1 MRSSYSIYRSAFH
14 YGWFVALALALG
26 FAGFSSTASA
36 QVAITGKI
44 VGIVTDSSG
53 GGVPGATVT
62 VQGSALMAPR
72 LATTQADGSFLFD
85 FVDIGRYDV
94 TATAQGFKTAVE
106 KGVEITAG
114 FIATV
119 NIPLTVGEV
128 QETVEV
134 SGEAPI
140 VDVRS
145 NATPSTFDQSLL
157 QDIPSGRDPWSTVAQ
172 APGTLSS
179 NYDVGGNQ
187 SFQQAVMQV
196 HGSKPGE
203 QVYSFDGLRLNW
215 PGSSGGFTAFYIDH
229 DSLQE
234 FQVVTDSAPAE
245 VGVGGVYMNMVTKS
259 GSNQIHGL
267 AALYYTSSAFH
278 SGEPLLQF
286 AGQPDPVGS
295 PMIMNRDT
303 TVNVGAPLMK
313 DRWWFFGAYRRYDIK
328 ESILAIPKPA
338 SEGGG
343 PIADTNHQTNTV
355 LRSDFQVNAKNRVNF
370 QWLYNNQNRF
380 FRRDTNFQFVD
391 EQASWRQIEPAYIVQ
406 GQWTSQI
413 TNNFLLDARIGY
425 LHLLFPLGYQPSVT
439 PTDINLQDVTL
450 STEKGAA
457 PFNYLNPAQ
466 TLRAAVSASYYRGA
480 FLGGTHNFK
489 FGYEVGK
496 SKNGNFFNVNGDIN
510 AQFDSGKAL
519 DVIIYNTP
527 VQEQA
532 IFHDSAFFLQDA
544 WTVKQRLT
552 LNLGFRFDHFRTFNP
567 AQSSPG
573 TGTFASLFPNRTFPQ
588 SPDVVVW
595 NNVAP
600 RIGGAYDLTG
610 KGRAVIRASYS
621 RFYRIEGTEIA
632 EAVNANGLGGQGY
645 KWTDSNGDGLP
656 QSGEF
661 LSPANLLFS
670 FGGIATRIDPNLK
683 HPYSDQVSVGYEQQV
698 YKDLHV
704 GVTYYY
710 RTNKNQVGQ
719 LNAAITAADYS
730 PITQLTPF
738 PTTADPNPATQPI
751 VNPLTNQPLTIFAV
765 NPSLVGQS
773 DLLVTNIPSLDSN
786 SYHGLE
792 FTAVKRFSSRWQV
805 LAGFTVQREKGT
817 WANPNGI
824 TADNFNDPNL
834 DINRKNSYLDFDST
848 YIFKLGGTYD
858 LPWHVTTSVN
868 FQHYTGYPIQ
878 PTKVFSGQELP
889 QNSET
894 VALQPAGTVRL
905 PSVNLLGLR
914 ISRPFSVWE
923 SRLTLE
929 PLVDLLNIGNSHTVV
944 SEVTSFG
951 GAYLKPSDLLHPFVT
966 KFGLRVKF

>member
-1 MRSSYSIYRSAFH
+1 MRSSFSISKSILNSGCIA
-14 YGWFVALALALG
+14 ALVLVIVLLG
-26 FAGFSSTASA
+26 FGPATFA

-44 VGIVTDSSG
+44 AGTVTDSSG
-53 GGVPGATVT
+53 AGVPGATVT

-72 LATTQADGSFLFD
+72 VATTQSDGSFFFD
-85 FVDIGRYDV
+85 FVDIGTYDV
-94 TATAQGFKTAVE
+94 TVAAKGFKTALE
-106 KGVEITAG
+106 KGVAITAG
-114 FIATV
+114 FSATLNIA
-119 NIPLTVGEV
+119 LTVGEV

-145 NATPSTFDQSLL
+145 NATPSTFDQTLL

-259 GSNQIHGL
+259 GSNQVHGM
-267 AALYYTSSAFH
+267 AALYYTSAAFH
-278 SGEPLLQF
+278 SGEPSLQF
-286 AGQPDPVGS
+286 GGQPDPVGS
-295 PMIMNRDT
+295 PMIMNRDS
-303 TVNVGAPLMK
+303 TVNAGAPLMK
-313 DRWWFFGAYRRYDIK
+313 DRWWIFGAYRRYDIK

-355 LRSDFQVNAKNRVNF
+355 LRTDFQINAKNRVNF

-380 FRRDTNFQFVD
+380 FRRDTAFQFVD

-413 TNNFLLDARIGY
+413 TNNFLLDARLGY
-425 LHLLFPLGYQPSVT
+425 LHLLFPLGYQPTVT
-439 PTDINLQDVTL
+439 PTDINLQDF
-450 STEKGAA
+450 SFQTEKGAA

-480 FLGGTHNFK
+480 FLYGTHNFK

-496 SKNGNFFNVNGDIN
+496 SKNGNVFNVNGDIN
-510 AQFDSGKAL
+510 AQFNGGQAL

-527 VQEQA
+527 VREQA

-573 TGTFASLFPNRTFPQ
+573 TGTFSSLFPNRTFPQ

-600 RIGGAYDLTG
+600 RIGGAFDVTG
-610 KGRAVIRASYS
+610 KGRSVIRASYS

-645 KWTDSNGDGLP
+645 IWTDSNGDGFP
-656 QSGEF
+656 QSSEF
-661 LSPANLLFS
+661 LSPSNLIFS

-704 GVTYYY
+704 GVTYFY
-710 RTNKNQVGQ
+710 RTNKDQVGQ
-719 LNAAITAADYS
+719 RNMAILPTDYT
-730 PITQLTPF
+730 PITTL
-738 PTTADPNPATQPI
+738 NGQPI
-751 VNPLTNQPLTIFAV
+751 TNPLTNQPLTLFSA
-765 NPSLVGQS
+765 NQALVGQS
-773 DLLVTNIPSLDSN
+773 DLLVTNIPALDDN
-786 SYHGLE
+786 AYHGVE

-805 LAGFTVQREKGT
+805 LAGFTIQREKGT

-858 LPWHVTTSVN
+858 LPWHFTTSAN

-878 PTKVFSGQELP
+878 PNLVFSDTRPLAQRELK
-889 QNSET
+889 QGSET
-894 VALQPAGTVRL
+894 VALQAAGTSRL
-905 PSVNLLGLR
+905 PSVNLLSFR

-923 SRLTLE
+923 SRLTVE
-929 PLVDLLNIGNSHTVV
+929 PLVDLLNIGNSQTVV

-951 GAYLKPSDLLHPFVT
+951 SAYLKPSDLLHPFVA

>member
-1 MRSSYSIYRSAFH
+1 MQSSLSINNSIFH
-14 YGWFVALALALG
+14 SGFIAVLALATTIA
-26 FAGFSSTASA
+26 FGFSAKTFA
-36 QVAITGKI
+36 QVAITGK
-44 VGIVTDSSG
+44 VAGTVTDSSG
-53 GGVPGATVT
+53 AAVPGARVT

-72 LATTQADGSFLFD
+72 VATTQADGSFLFD
-85 FVDIGRYDV
+85 FVDIGAYDV
-94 TATAQGFKTAVE
+94 MVSAKGFKTALE
-106 KGVEITAG
+106 KSISITAG
-114 FIATV
+114 FSATL
-119 NIPLTVGEV
+119 NITLTVGEV

-134 SGEAPI
+134 NGEAPI

-145 NATPSTFDQSLL
+145 NATPSTFDQTLL

-259 GSNQIHGL
+259 GSNQIHGM
-267 AALYYTSSAFH
+267 ASTYYTSSAFH

-295 PMIMNRDT
+295 PMIMNRDS
-303 TVNVGAPLMK
+303 TVNAGAPLIK
-313 DRWWFFGAYRRYDIK
+313 DRWWIFGAYRRYDIK
-328 ESILAIPKPA
+328 ESILAINKPA

-343 PIADTNHQTNTV
+343 PIADTNHQSNTV
-355 LRSDFQVNAKNRVNF
+355 LRSDFQINAKNRVNF

-413 TNNFLLDARIGY
+413 TNNLLLDARLGY
-425 LHLLFPLGYQPSVT
+425 LHLLFPLGYQASVK

-457 PFNYLNPAQ
+457 PYNYLNPAQ

-480 FLGGTHNFK
+480 FLGGAHNFK

-496 SKNGNFFNVNGDIN
+496 SKNGNFFNINGDIN
-510 AQFDSGKAL
+510 AQFSSGQAL
-519 DVIIYNTP
+519 DVTIYNTP
-527 VQEQA
+527 IREQA

-573 TGTFASLFPNRTFPQ
+573 TGTFSSLFPNRTFPQ

-645 KWTDSNGDGLP
+645 KWTDTNGDGIP
-656 QSGEF
+656 QSSEF
-661 LSPANLLFS
+661 LTPANLLFS

-710 RTNKNQVGQ
+710 RTNKNQLGQ
-719 LNAAITAADYS
+719 LNQAITPADYTA
-730 PITQLTPF
+730 ITTL
-738 PTTADPNPATQPI
+738 NGQPI
-751 VNPLTNQPLTIFAV
+751 VNPLTHQPLTLFSV
-765 NPSLVGQS
+765 KQGFVGQS
-773 DLLVTNIPSLDSN
+773 DLLLTNIPALDN
-786 SYHGLE
+786 NAYHGVE

-805 LAGFTVQREKGT
+805 LAGFTVQRELGT
-817 WANPNGI
+817 WSNPNGI

-834 DINRKNSYLDFDST
+834 DINRKNNYLDFDST
-848 YIFKLGGTYD
+848 YVFKLGGTYD
-858 LPWHVTTSVN
+858 LPWRVTTSAN

-878 PTKVFSGQELP
+878 PTNVFSGPELA

-894 VALQPAGTVRL
+894 VALEPAGRVRL
-905 PSVNLLGLR
+905 PSVNLLSFR

-923 SRLTLE
+923 SRLTIE

-951 GAYLKPSDLLHPFVT
+951 SAYLKPSDLLHPFVA

>member
-1 MRSSYSIYRSAFH
+1 MRSSYFIFKLFPQR
-14 YGWFVALALALG
+14 GWFVALALAISLG
-26 FAGFSSTASA
+26 AFSSTGFA

-44 VGIVTDSSG
+44 AGTVTDSSG
-53 GGVPGATVT
+53 AGVPGAVVT

-72 LATTQADGSFLFD
+72 VAPTQADGSFLFD
-85 FVDIGRYDV
+85 FVDIGTYDV
-94 TATAQGFKTAVE
+94 TVTARGFKKALE
-106 KGVEITAG
+106 KGVAITAG
-114 FIATV
+114 FNATL
-119 NIPLTVGEV
+119 NIVLTIGEV

-134 SGEAPI
+134 SGEAPV

-145 NATPSTFDQSLL
+145 NATPSTFDQTLL

-259 GSNQIHGL
+259 GSNQIHGM
-267 AALYYTSSAFH
+267 ASTYYTSSAFH

-286 AGQPDPVGS
+286 GGQPDPVGS
-295 PMIMNRDT
+295 PMIMNRDS
-303 TVNVGAPLMK
+303 TVNAGAPLMK
-313 DRWWFFGAYRRYDIK
+313 DRWWIFGAYRRYDIK
-328 ESILAIPKPA
+328 ESILAVNKPA

-355 LRSDFQVNAKNRVNF
+355 LRTDFQINAKNRVNF

-413 TNNFLLDARIGY
+413 TNNLLLDARIGY
-425 LHLLFPLGYQPSVT
+425 LHLLFPLGYQPSVK

-450 STEKGAA
+450 STEKGAP

-466 TLRAAVSASYYRGA
+466 TLRAAISASYYKGA
-480 FLGGTHNFK
+480 FLSGTHNFK

-496 SKNGNFFNVNGDIN
+496 SKNGNFYNINGDIN
-510 AQFDSGKAL
+510 AQFNKGQAL

-527 VQEQA
+527 VKEEA

-544 WTVKQRLT
+544 WTVKKSLT

-567 AQSSPG
+567 AQTSPG
-573 TGTFASLFPNRTFPQ
+573 TGTFSSLFPNRTFPQ

-600 RIGGAYDLTG
+600 RIGGAFDITG

-645 KWTDSNGDGLP
+645 KWTDTNGDGIP
-656 QSGEF
+656 QPSEF

-710 RTNKNQVGQ
+710 RVNKNQLGQ
-719 LNAAITAADYS
+719 VNAAITPADYT
-730 PITQLTPF
+730 PITTL
-738 PTTADPNPATQPI
+738 NGQPI
-751 VNPLTNQPLTIFAV
+751 TNPLTNQPLTLFSV
-765 NPSLVGQS
+765 KPGFVGQS
-773 DLLVTNIPSLDSN
+773 DLLLTNIPALDN
-786 SYHGLE
+786 NAYHGVE

-805 LAGFTVQREKGT
+805 LAGFTVQRELGT
-817 WANPNGI
+817 WSNPNGI

-834 DINRKNSYLDFDST
+834 DINRKNNYLDFDST

-858 LPWHVTTSVN
+858 LPLHVTTSAN

-878 PTKVFSGQELP
+878 PTNVFSGPELA

-894 VALQPAGTVRL
+894 VALEPAGKVRL
-905 PSVNLLGLR
+905 PNVNLLSFR
-914 ISRPFSVWE
+914 ISRPFNVWE
-923 SRLTLE
+923 SRLTIE
-929 PLVDLLNIGNSHTVV
+929 PLIDLLNIGNSHTVV
-944 SEVTSFG
+944 SEVSSFG
-951 GAYLKPSDLLHPFVT
+951 PVYLKPSDLVHPFVA

>member
-1 MRSSYSIYRSAFH
+1 MRSSYSVSKLFLNR
-14 YGWFVALALALG
+14 GLFVSFCLAVSLAAL
-26 FAGFSSTASA
+26 SSTASA

-44 VGIVTDSSG
+44 AGTVTDASG
-53 GGVPGATVT
+53 AGVPGATVT

-72 LATTQADGSFLFD
+72 VAMTQADGSFLFD
-85 FVDIGRYDV
+85 FVDIGTYDV
-94 TATAQGFKTAVE
+94 TVRAKGFKTALE
-106 KGVEITAG
+106 KGVAITAG
-114 FIATV
+114 FNATL
-119 NIPLTVGEV
+119 NILLTVGEV

-134 SGEAPI
+134 SGDAPV

-145 NATPSTFDQSLL
+145 NATPSTFDQTLL

-259 GSNQIHGL
+259 GSNQIHGM
-267 AALYYTSSAFH
+267 AATYYTSSAFH

-286 AGQPDPVGS
+286 AGNPDPVGS
-295 PMIMNRDT
+295 PMIMNRDS
-303 TVNVGAPLMK
+303 TVNAGAPLIK
-313 DRWWFFGAYRRYDIK
+313 DRWWIFGAYRRYDIK
-328 ESILAIPKPA
+328 ESILAINKPA

-355 LRSDFQVNAKNRVNF
+355 LRSDFQINAKNRVNF

-380 FRRDTNFQFVD
+380 FRRDTSFQFVD
-391 EQASWRQIEPAYIVQ
+391 EQASWRQIEPAYVVQ

-413 TNNFLLDARIGY
+413 TNNLLLDARLGY
-425 LHLLFPLGYQPSVT
+425 LHLLFPLGYQPTVT

-457 PFNYLNPAQ
+457 PYNYLNPAQ
-466 TLRAAVSASYYRGA
+466 TLRAAVSASYYKGA
-480 FLGGTHNFK
+480 FLYGTHNLK

-510 AQFDSGKAL
+510 AQFNSGTAL

-527 VQEQA
+527 VREQA

-573 TGTFASLFPNRTFPQ
+573 TGTFSSLFPNRTFPQ
-588 SPDVVVW
+588 SPDAVVW

-600 RIGGAYDLTG
+600 RIGGAFDVTG
-610 KGRAVIRASYS
+610 KGRSVIRASYS
-621 RFYRIEGTEIA
+621 RFYRIEGTELA

-645 KWTDSNGDGLP
+645 KWTDTNGDGIP
-656 QSGEF
+656 QSSEF

-704 GVTYYY
+704 AATYYY

-719 LNAAITAADYS
+719 LNAAITPADYT
-730 PITQLTPF
+730 PITTL
-738 PTTADPNPATQPI
+738 NGQPI
-751 VNPLTNQPLTIFAV
+751 VNPLTNQPLTLFTV
-765 NPSLVGQS
+765 KPGLVGQS
-773 DLLVTNIPSLDSN
+773 DLFLTNIPALDN
-786 SYHGLE
+786 NAYHGVE
-792 FTAVKRFSSRWQV
+792 FTAVKRFTSRWQV
-805 LAGFTVQREKGT
+805 LAGFTIQRELGT
-817 WANPNGI
+817 WSNPNGI

-834 DINRKNSYLDFDST
+834 DINRKNNYLDFDST
-848 YIFKLGGTYD
+848 YIFKLGGTYE
-858 LPWHVTTSVN
+858 LPWHVTTSAN

-878 PTKVFSGQELP
+878 PTNVFSGPELA

-894 VALQPAGTVRL
+894 VALEPAGKVRL

-923 SRLTLE
+923 SRLTVE
-929 PLVDLLNIGNSHTVV
+929 PLVDFLNIGNTHTVV

-951 GAYLKPSDLLHPFVT
+951 SSYLKPSDLLHPFVA

>member
-1 MRSSYSIYRSAFH
+1 MNSGCIA
-14 YGWFVALALALG
+14 ALVLVIVLLG
-26 FAGFSSTASA
+26 FGPATFA

-44 VGIVTDSSG
+44 AGTVTDSSG
-53 GGVPGATVT
+53 AGVPGATVT

-72 LATTQADGSFLFD
+72 VATTQSDGSFFFD
-85 FVDIGRYDV
+85 FVDIGTYDV
-94 TATAQGFKTAVE
+94 TVAAKGFKTALE
-106 KGVEITAG
+106 KGVAITAG
-114 FIATV
+114 FSATLNIA
-119 NIPLTVGEV
+119 LTVGEV

-145 NATPSTFDQSLL
+145 NATPSTFDQTLL

-259 GSNQIHGL
+259 GSNQVHGM
-267 AALYYTSSAFH
+267 AALYYTSAAFH
-278 SGEPLLQF
+278 SGEPSLQF
-286 AGQPDPVGS
+286 GGQPDPVGS
-295 PMIMNRDT
+295 PMIMNRDS
-303 TVNVGAPLMK
+303 TVNAGAPLMK
-313 DRWWFFGAYRRYDIK
+313 DRWWIFGAYRRYDIK

-355 LRSDFQVNAKNRVNF
+355 LRTDFQINAKNRVNF

-380 FRRDTNFQFVD
+380 FRRDTAFQFVD

-413 TNNFLLDARIGY
+413 TNNFLLDARLGY
-425 LHLLFPLGYQPSVT
+425 LHLLFPLGYQPTVT
-439 PTDINLQDVTL
+439 PTDINLQDF
-450 STEKGAA
+450 SFQTEKGAA

-480 FLGGTHNFK
+480 FLYGTHNFK

-496 SKNGNFFNVNGDIN
+496 SKNGNVFNVNGDIN
-510 AQFDSGKAL
+510 AQFNGGQAL

-527 VQEQA
+527 VREQA

-573 TGTFASLFPNRTFPQ
+573 TGTFSSLFPNRTFPQ

-600 RIGGAYDLTG
+600 RIGGAFDVTG
-610 KGRAVIRASYS
+610 KGRSVIRASYS

-645 KWTDSNGDGLP
+645 IWTDSNGDGFP
-656 QSGEF
+656 QSSEF
-661 LSPANLLFS
+661 LSPSNLIFS

-704 GVTYYY
+704 GVTYFY
-710 RTNKNQVGQ
+710 RTNKDQVGQ
-719 LNAAITAADYS
+719 RNMAILPTDYT
-730 PITQLTPF
+730 PITTL
-738 PTTADPNPATQPI
+738 NGQPI
-751 VNPLTNQPLTIFAV
+751 TNPLTNQPLTLFSA
-765 NPSLVGQS
+765 NQALVGQS
-773 DLLVTNIPSLDSN
+773 DLLVTNIPALDDN
-786 SYHGLE
+786 AYHGVE

-805 LAGFTVQREKGT
+805 LAGFTIQREKGT

-858 LPWHVTTSVN
+858 LPWHFTTSAN

-878 PTKVFSGQELP
+878 PNLVFSDTRPLAQRELK
-889 QNSET
+889 QGSET
-894 VALQPAGTVRL
+894 VALQAAGTSRL
-905 PSVNLLGLR
+905 PSVNLLSFR

-923 SRLTLE
+923 SRLTVE
-929 PLVDLLNIGNSHTVV
+929 PLVDLLNIGNSQTVV

-951 GAYLKPSDLLHPFVT
+951 SAYLKPSDLLHPFVA

>member
-1 MRSSYSIYRSAFH
+1 MQSSNSISKFLPQRE
-14 YGWFVALALALG
+14 WFVALALAIS
-26 FAGFSSTASA
+26 FVAFSSTSFA

-44 VGIVTDSSG
+44 AGTVTDSSG
-53 GGVPGATVT
+53 AGVPGATVT
-62 VQGSALMAPR
+62 VQGSALMVPR
-72 LATTQADGSFLFD
+72 VTSTQADGSFLFD
-85 FVDIGRYDV
+85 FVDIGSYDV
-94 TATAQGFKTAVE
+94 SVVARGFKTSVE
-106 KGVEITAG
+106 KGVTITAG
-114 FIATV
+114 FSATL
-119 NIPLTVGEV
+119 NIVLSVGEV

-145 NATPSTFDQSLL
+145 NATPSTFDQTLL

-259 GSNQIHGL
+259 GSNQIHGM
-267 AALYYTSSAFH
+267 ASTYYTSSAFH

-286 AGQPDPVGS
+286 GGQPDPVGS
-295 PMIMNRDT
+295 PMIMNRDS
-303 TVNVGAPLMK
+303 TVNAGAPLIK
-313 DRWWFFGAYRRYDIK
+313 DRWWVFGAYRRYDIK
-328 ESILAIPKPA
+328 ESILAVNKPA

-355 LRSDFQVNAKNRVNF
+355 LRSDFQINAKNRVNF

-413 TNNFLLDARIGY
+413 TNNLLLDARIGY
-425 LHLLFPLGYQPSVT
+425 LHLLFPLGYQSSVR

-466 TLRAAVSASYYRGA
+466 TLRAAVSASYYKGA
-480 FLGGTHNFK
+480 FLSGTHNFK

-496 SKNGNFFNVNGDIN
+496 SKNGNFYNINGDIN
-510 AQFDSGKAL
+510 AQFNSGKAL
-519 DVIIYNTP
+519 DVTIYNTP
-527 VQEQA
+527 VKEQA

-544 WTVKQRLT
+544 WTVKKRLT

-567 AQSSPG
+567 AQASPG
-573 TGTFASLFPNRTFPQ
+573 TGTFSSLFPNRTFSQ
-588 SPDVVVW
+588 SPDIVVW

-600 RIGGAYDLTG
+600 RIGGAFDITG

-645 KWTDSNGDGLP
+645 KWTDTNGDGIP
-656 QSGEF
+656 QPNEF

-704 GVTYYY
+704 GVAYYY
-710 RTNKNQVGQ
+710 RANKNQVGQ
-719 LNAAITAADYS
+719 VNAAITPADYT
-730 PITQLTPF
+730 PITTLNG
-738 PTTADPNPATQPI
+738 API
-751 VNPLTNQPLTIFAV
+751 TNPLTGQPLTLFSV
-765 NPSLVGQS
+765 KPGFVGQS
-773 DLLVTNIPSLDSN
+773 DLLLTNIPALDNN
-786 SYHGLE
+786 SYHGVE

-805 LAGFTVQREKGT
+805 LGGFTVQRELGT
-817 WANPNGI
+817 WSNPNGI
-824 TADNFNDPNL
+824 TADNFNNPNL
-834 DINRKNSYLDFDST
+834 DINRKNNYLDFDST

-858 LPWHVTTSVN
+858 LPGHVSTSVN

-878 PTKVFSGQELP
+878 PTNVFSGPELA

-894 VALQPAGTVRL
+894 VALEPAGKVRL
-905 PSVNLLGLR
+905 PSVNLLSFR

-923 SRLTLE
+923 SRLTVE
-929 PLVDLLNIGNSHTVV
+929 PLVDFLNIGNSHTVV
-944 SEVTSFG
+944 SEVSSFG
-951 GAYLKPSDLLHPFVT
+951 PAYLKPSDLLHPFVA

>member
-1 MRSSYSIYRSAFH
+1 MRSSYSISKLLLNRA
-14 YGWFVALALALG
+14 WFVAFSLALTCA
-26 FAGFSSTASA
+26 AFSSTSFA

-44 VGIVTDSSG
+44 AGTVSDSSG

-72 LATTQADGSFLFD
+72 IATTQADGSFLFD
-85 FVDIGRYDV
+85 FVDIGTYDV
-94 TATAQGFKTAVE
+94 TVTAKGFKTALE
-106 KGVEITAG
+106 KGVAISAG
-114 FIATV
+114 FNATL
-119 NIPLTVGEV
+119 NISLALGEV

-134 SGEAPI
+134 SGEAPV

-145 NATPSTFDQSLL
+145 NATPSTFDQTLL

-278 SGEPLLQF
+278 SAEPLLQF
-286 AGQPDPVGS
+286 GGQPDPVGS
-295 PMIMNRDT
+295 PMIMNRDS
-303 TVNVGAPLMK
+303 TVNAGAPLIK
-313 DRWWFFGAYRRYDIK
+313 DRWWIFGAYRRYDIK
-328 ESILAIPKPA
+328 ESILAINKPA
-338 SEGGG
+338 SQGGG

-355 LRSDFQVNAKNRVNF
+355 LRSDFQINAKNRVNF

-380 FRRDTNFQFVD
+380 FRRDTTFQFVD
-391 EQASWRQIEPAYIVQ
+391 EQASWRQIEPAYVVQ

-413 TNNFLLDARIGY
+413 TNNLLLDARLGY
-425 LHLLFPLGYQPSVT
+425 LHLLFPLGYQPTVT

-457 PFNYLNPAQ
+457 PYNYLNPAE
-466 TLRAAVSASYYRGA
+466 TLRAAVSASYYKGA
-480 FLGGTHNFK
+480 FLRGTHNLK

-510 AQFDSGKAL
+510 AQFNSGTAL

-527 VQEQA
+527 VREQA

-573 TGTFASLFPNRTFPQ
+573 TGTFSSLFPNRTFPQ
-588 SPDVVVW
+588 SPDAVVW

-600 RIGGAYDLTG
+600 RIGGAFDVTG
-610 KGRAVIRASYS
+610 KGRSVIRASFS
-621 RFYRIEGTEIA
+621 RFYRIEGTELA

-645 KWTDSNGDGLP
+645 KWSDTNGDGIP
-656 QSGEF
+656 QPSEF

-683 HPYSDQVSVGYEQQV
+683 HPYSDQVSIGYEQQV

-704 GVTYYY
+704 AATYYY

-719 LNAAITAADYS
+719 LNAAITPADYA
-730 PITQLTPF
+730 PITTL
-738 PTTADPNPATQPI
+738 NGQPI
-751 VNPLTNQPLTIFAV
+751 VNPLTNQPLALFTV
-765 NPSLVGQS
+765 KPGLVGQS
-773 DLLVTNIPSLDSN
+773 DLLLTNIPALDN
-786 SYHGLE
+786 NAYHGLE

-805 LAGFTVQREKGT
+805 LAGFTIQRELGT
-817 WANPNGI
+817 WSNPNGI

-834 DINRKNSYLDFDST
+834 DINRKNNYLDFDST
-848 YIFKLGGTYD
+848 YIFKLGGTYE
-858 LPWHVTTSVN
+858 LPWHVTTSAN

-878 PTKVFSGQELP
+878 PTNVFSGPELA

-894 VALQPAGTVRL
+894 VALQPAGKVRL

-914 ISRPFSVWE
+914 ISRPFNVWE
-923 SRLTLE
+923 SRLTVE
-929 PLVDLLNIGNSHTVV
+929 PLIDLLNIGNTHTVV

-951 GAYLKPSDLLHPFVT
+951 SSYLKPSDLLHPFVA

>member
-1 MRSSYSIYRSAFH
+1 MRSSFSISKSILNS
-14 YGWFVALALALG
+14 GWIAALVLVIVLLG
-26 FAGFSSTASA
+26 FGPATFA

-44 VGIVTDSSG
+44 AGTVTDSSG
-53 GGVPGATVT
+53 AGVPGATVT

-72 LATTQADGSFLFD
+72 VATTQSDGSFFFD
-85 FVDIGRYDV
+85 FVDIGTYDV
-94 TATAQGFKTAVE
+94 TVAAKGFKTALE
-106 KGVEITAG
+106 KGVAITAG
-114 FIATV
+114 FSATLNIA
-119 NIPLTVGEV
+119 LTVGEV

-145 NATPSTFDQSLL
+145 NATPSTFDQTLL

-259 GSNQIHGL
+259 GSNQVHGM
-267 AALYYTSSAFH
+267 AALYYTSAAFH
-278 SGEPLLQF
+278 SGEPSLQF
-286 AGQPDPVGS
+286 GGQPDPVGS
-295 PMIMNRDT
+295 PMIMNRDS
-303 TVNVGAPLMK
+303 TVNAGAPLMK
-313 DRWWFFGAYRRYDIK
+313 DRWWIFGAYRRYDIK

-355 LRSDFQVNAKNRVNF
+355 LRTDFQINAKNRVNF

-380 FRRDTNFQFVD
+380 FRRDTAFQFVD

-413 TNNFLLDARIGY
+413 TNNFLLDARLGY
-425 LHLLFPLGYQPSVT
+425 LHLLFPLGYQPTVT
-439 PTDINLQDVTL
+439 PTDINLQDF
-450 STEKGAA
+450 SFQTEKGAA

-480 FLGGTHNFK
+480 FLYGTHNFK

-510 AQFDSGKAL
+510 AQFNGGQAL

-527 VQEQA
+527 VREQA

-573 TGTFASLFPNRTFPQ
+573 TGTFSSLFPNRTFPQ

-600 RIGGAYDLTG
+600 RIGGAFDVTG
-610 KGRAVIRASYS
+610 KGRSVIRASYS

-645 KWTDSNGDGLP
+645 IWTDSNGDGFP
-656 QSGEF
+656 QSSEF
-661 LSPANLLFS
+661 LSPSNLIFS

-704 GVTYYY
+704 GVTYFY
-710 RTNKNQVGQ
+710 RTNKDQVGQ
-719 LNAAITAADYS
+719 RNMAILPTDYT
-730 PITQLTPF
+730 PITTL
-738 PTTADPNPATQPI
+738 NGQPI
-751 VNPLTNQPLTIFAV
+751 TNPLTNQPLTLFSA
-765 NPSLVGQS
+765 NQALVGQS
-773 DLLVTNIPSLDSN
+773 DLLVTNIPALDDN
-786 SYHGLE
+786 AYHGVE

-805 LAGFTVQREKGT
+805 LAGFTIQREKGT

-824 TADNFNDPNL
+824 TADSFNDPNL

-858 LPWHVTTSVN
+858 LPWHFTTSAN

-878 PTKVFSGQELP
+878 PNLVFSDTRPLAQRELK
-889 QNSET
+889 QGSET
-894 VALQPAGTVRL
+894 VALQAAGTSRL
-905 PSVNLLGLR
+905 PSVNLLSFR

-923 SRLTLE
+923 SRLTVE

-951 GAYLKPSDLLHPFVT
+951 SAYLKPSDLLHPFVA

>member
-1 MRSSYSIYRSAFH
+1 M
-14 YGWFVALALALG
+14 
-26 FAGFSSTASA
+26 
-36 QVAITGKI
+36 
-44 VGIVTDSSG
+44 
-53 GGVPGATVT
+53 
-62 VQGSALMAPR
+62 
-72 LATTQADGSFLFD
+72 
-85 FVDIGRYDV
+85 
-94 TATAQGFKTAVE
+94 E
-106 KGVEITAG
+106 
-114 FIATV
+114 
-119 NIPLTVGEV
+119 
-128 QETVEV
+128 
-134 SGEAPI
+134 
-140 VDVRS
+140 
-145 NATPSTFDQSLL
+145 
-157 QDIPSGRDPWSTVAQ
+157 
-172 APGTLSS
+172 
-179 NYDVGGNQ
+179 
-187 SFQQAVMQV
+187 V
-196 HGSKPGE
+196 HGSIPGE

-259 GSNQIHGL
+259 GSNQIHGM
-267 AALYYTSSAFH
+267 AALYYTSAAFH

-286 AGQPDPVGS
+286 AGNPDPVGS
-295 PMIMNRDT
+295 PMIMNRDS
-303 TVNVGAPLMK
+303 TVNAGAPLIK
-313 DRWWFFGAYRRYDIK
+313 DRWWIFGAYRRYDIK
-328 ESILAIPKPA
+328 ESILAINKPA

-355 LRSDFQVNAKNRVNF
+355 LRSDFQINAKNRVNF

-380 FRRDTNFQFVD
+380 FRRDTTFQFVD
-391 EQASWRQIEPAYIVQ
+391 EQASWRQIEPAYVVQ

-413 TNNFLLDARIGY
+413 TNNLLLDARLGY
-425 LHLLFPLGYQPSVT
+425 LHLLFPLGYQPTVT
-439 PTDINLQDVTL
+439 PTDINVQDFTF

-457 PFNYLNPAQ
+457 PYNYLNPAQ
-466 TLRAAVSASYYRGA
+466 TLRAAVSASYYKGA
-480 FLGGTHNFK
+480 FLAGTHNFK

-496 SKNGNFFNVNGDIN
+496 SKNGNFFDINGDIS
-510 AQFDSGKAL
+510 AQFAGGTAAT
-519 DVIIYNTP
+519 VTIFNTP
-527 VQEQA
+527 IREQA

-573 TGTFASLFPNRTFPQ
+573 TGTFASLFPTRAFAQ

-600 RIGGAYDLTG
+600 RIGGAYDITG
-610 KGRAVIRASYS
+610 KGRAVIRASFS

-632 EAVNANGLGGQGY
+632 EAVNANGLGGRGY
-645 KWTDSNGDGLP
+645 IWNDSNGDGFP
-656 QSGEF
+656 QQSEF
-661 LSPANLLFS
+661 LSDPNLIFS

-710 RTNKNQVGQ
+710 RTNKNQLGQ
-719 LNAAITAADYS
+719 RNMAILPSDYT
-730 PITQLTPF
+730 PITTL
-738 PTTADPNPATQPI
+738 NGQPI
-751 VNPLTNQPLTIFAV
+751 TNPLTNQPLTLFSA
-765 NPSLVGQS
+765 NQALVGQS
-773 DLLVTNIPSLDSN
+773 DLLLTNIPALDDN
-786 SYHGLE
+786 AYHGVE
-792 FTAVKRFSSRWQV
+792 FTAIKRFTSRWQV
-805 LAGFTVQREKGT
+805 LAGFTIQREKGT

-848 YIFKLGGTYD
+848 YIFKLGGTYE
-858 LPWHVTTSVN
+858 LPWHFTTSAN

-878 PTKVFSGQELP
+878 PTLVFTDTRPLANRELK
-889 QNSET
+889 QGSET
-894 VALQPAGTVRL
+894 IALQPAGTSRL

-914 ISRPFSVWE
+914 ISRPFNVWE
-923 SRLTLE
+923 SRLTVE
-929 PLVDLLNIGNSHTVV
+929 PLVDFLNIGNTHTVV

-951 GAYLKPSDLLHPFVT
+951 SSYLKPSDLLHPFVA

>member
-1 MRSSYSIYRSAFH
+1 
-14 YGWFVALALALG
+14 
-26 FAGFSSTASA
+26 
-36 QVAITGKI
+36 
-44 VGIVTDSSG
+44 
-53 GGVPGATVT
+53 
-62 VQGSALMAPR
+62 MAPR
-72 LATTQADGSFLFD
+72 VATTQADGSFLFD
-85 FVDIGRYDV
+85 FVDIGTYDV
-94 TATAQGFKTAVE
+94 IVSAKGFKTALE
-106 KGVEITAG
+106 KSISITAG
-114 FIATV
+114 FSATL
-119 NIPLTVGEV
+119 NITLTVGEV

-134 SGEAPI
+134 SGEAAI

-145 NATPSTFDQSLL
+145 NATPSTFDQTLL

-259 GSNQIHGL
+259 GSNQIHGM
-267 AALYYTSSAFH
+267 ASTYYTSSAFH

-295 PMIMNRDT
+295 PMIMNRDS
-303 TVNVGAPLMK
+303 TVNAGAPLIK
-313 DRWWFFGAYRRYDIK
+313 DRWWIFGAYRRYDIK
-328 ESILAIPKPA
+328 ESILAINKPA

-343 PIADTNHQTNTV
+343 PIADTNHQSNTV
-355 LRSDFQVNAKNRVNF
+355 LRSDFQINAKNRVNF

-413 TNNFLLDARIGY
+413 TNNLLLDARLGY
-425 LHLLFPLGYQPSVT
+425 LHLLFPLGYQASVK

-457 PFNYLNPAQ
+457 PYNYLNPAQ

-480 FLGGTHNFK
+480 FLGGAHNFK
-489 FGYEVGK
+489 LGYEVGK
-496 SKNGNFFNVNGDIN
+496 SKNGNFFNINGDIN
-510 AQFDSGKAL
+510 AQFSSGQAL
-519 DVIIYNTP
+519 DVTIYNTP
-527 VQEQA
+527 IREQA

-573 TGTFASLFPNRTFPQ
+573 TGTFSSLFPNRTFPQ

-645 KWTDSNGDGLP
+645 KWTDTNGDGIP
-656 QSGEF
+656 QSSEF
-661 LSPANLLFS
+661 LTPANLLFS

-710 RTNKNQVGQ
+710 RTNKNQLGQ
-719 LNAAITAADYS
+719 LNQAITPADYTA
-730 PITQLTPF
+730 ITTL
-738 PTTADPNPATQPI
+738 NGQPI
-751 VNPLTNQPLTIFAV
+751 VNPLTHQPLTLFSV
-765 NPSLVGQS
+765 KQGFVGQS
-773 DLLVTNIPSLDSN
+773 DLLLTNIPALDN
-786 SYHGLE
+786 NAYHGVE

-805 LAGFTVQREKGT
+805 LAGFTVQRELGT
-817 WANPNGI
+817 WSNPNGI

-834 DINRKNSYLDFDST
+834 DINRKNNYLDFDST
-848 YIFKLGGTYD
+848 YVFKLGGTYD
-858 LPWHVTTSVN
+858 LPWHVTTSAN

-878 PTKVFSGQELP
+878 PTNVFSGPELA

-894 VALQPAGTVRL
+894 VALEPAGRVRL
-905 PSVNLLGLR
+905 PSVNLLSFR

-923 SRLTLE
+923 SRLTIE

-951 GAYLKPSDLLHPFVT
+951 SAYLKPSDLLHPFVA